1 MLNKSNFINIDLNIK
16 DQYIY
21 RIISVDRL
29 IELFSNEQNVLV
41 SPKKWEDP
49 FENFILK
56 SKARLPSGEIV
67 DFGFRDNFFGQ
78 CWTQHKASDAMWRIY
93 SPESNGVRIRTTI
106 PKLAYSLASRLQPWQ
121 DMQCFIGKVKYLSNK
136 KMIGFANTIF
146 KGKINPEAYELAKT
160 LLIKRPA
167 FRHEN
172 ELRLLYFEK
181 ENGKSRSIYKYDI
194 DPHDLIDQI
203 MIDPRQDYSDF
214 QKVKADIK
222 SKTNFKGRIL
232 RSLLYAPPKNM
243 IFPFGLYS
251 A

>member
-1 MLNKSNFINIDLNIK
+1 MLNENNFIDIDLNVK

-21 RIISVDRL
+21 RIISVGRL
-29 IELFSNEQNVLV
+29 IELFSNKQNVLV

-56 SKARLPSGEIV
+56 SKARLSGGEIV
-67 DFGFRDNFFGQ
+67 DFGFRDDFYGQ
-78 CWTQHKASDAMWRIY
+78 CWTRHKASDAMWRIY

-106 PKLAYSLASRLQPWQ
+106 PKLADSLASGLQPWQ
-121 DMQCFIGKVKYLSNK
+121 NVQCFIGKVKYLNNK
-136 KMIGFANTIF
+136 KMMDFANTVF

-167 FRHEN
+167 FSHEN
-172 ELRLLYFEK
+172 EVRLLYFEK
-181 ENGKSRSIYKYDI
+181 ENGKSGSIYKYDI

-203 MIDPRQDYSDF
+203 MIDPRLDYSEF
-214 QKVKADIK
+214 QKVKAEIK

-232 RSLLYAPPKNM
+232 RSLLYATPKNM
-243 IFPFGLYS
+243 IFPFGL
-251 A
+251 

>member
-1 MLNKSNFINIDLNIK
+1 VKE
-16 DQYIY
+16 QYVY

-29 IELFSNEQNVLV
+29 IELFSNKQNVLV

-56 SKARLPSGEIV
+56 SKARLPDGEIV
-67 DFGFRDNFFGQ
+67 DFGFGDDFYGQ
-78 CWTQHKASDAMWRIY
+78 CWTRHKASDAMWRIY
-93 SPESNGVRIRTTI
+93 SPSSNGVRIRTTI
-106 PKLAYSLASRLQPWQ
+106 PKLAHSLASALQPWQ
-121 DMQCFIGKVKYLSNK
+121 NVQCFIGKVKYLNNA
-136 KMIGFANTIF
+136 KMMEFANTVF
-146 KGKINPEAYELAKT
+146 KGKINPQAYELAKT

-172 ELRLLYFEK
+172 EVRLLYFEK
-181 ENGKSRSIYKYDI
+181 ANGISGSIYKYDI
-194 DPHDLIDQI
+194 DPHSLIDQI
-203 MIDPRQDYSDF
+203 MIDPRLDYSAF
-214 QKVKADIK
+214 QNVKADIK

-243 IFPFGLYS
+243 VFPFGLQN

>member
-1 MLNKSNFINIDLNIK
+1 MLNENNYINIDLTVK

-29 IELFSNEQNVLV
+29 HELFSNNQNSLV

-56 SKARLPSGEIV
+56 SKARLPDGEIV
-67 DFGFRDNFFGQ
+67 DFGFRDHFYGQ
-78 CWTQHKASDAMWRIY
+78 CWTRHKASDAMWRIY
-93 SPESNGVRIRTTI
+93 SPKSNGVRIRTTI
-106 PKLAYSLASRLQPWQ
+106 TKLAHSLASGLAPWQ
-121 DMQCFIGKVKYLSNK
+121 NIQCFIGKVKYLDNK
-136 KMIGFANTIF
+136 QMMNFANTVF

-167 FRHEN
+167 FKHEN
-172 ELRLLYFEK
+172 EVRLLYFEK
-181 ENGKSRSIYKYDI
+181 ENGKYGSIYKYDI
-194 DPHDLIDQI
+194 DPHAIIDQI
-203 MIDPRQDYSDF
+203 MVDPRLDYSEF
-214 QKVKADIK
+214 KKMKADIK

-243 IFPFGLYS
+243 VFPFGL
-251 A
+251 